1 MSQQFPTTEEEW
13 RTHVLNIHG
22 TPFEQICEH
31 HLRHAPDWTFRSSR
45 YPVEFPPSYSPQV
58 SQTKNSELD
67 LWGNCSSPGLK
78 IELLVECKKNN
89 PDYTDWVF
97 FPTTNPAPIYPSI
110 RGVKYSPPQTE
121 THPWTA
127 NSHIFYLVP
136 PPNIPITGD
145 GREIKGDYQTRS
157 QQKQTN
163 EKQLIRTSN
172 EAITEASYLIAL
184 ATQAL
189 LHQERRNQE
198 ALAAGRVHPM
208 PNYSDVF
215 LPLIV
220 TTANLWTCQFPAE
233 KVNNITREISFSE
246 VQY

>member
-67 LWGNCSSPGLK
+67 LWGNCFSSSLK

-89 PDYTDWVF
+89 PEYTDWVF
-97 FPTTNPAPIYPSI
+97 FPTTNPAPTFPSI
-110 RGVKYSPPQTE
+110 RGVKYSPPQTDPI
-121 THPWTA
+121 HPWTA
-127 NSHIFYLVP
+127 NSHILYLVP
-136 PPNIPITGD
+136 PTNIPITGD

-157 QQKQTN
+157 QQNQN
-163 EKQLIRTSN
+163 SGKQLIKTSN
-172 EAITEASYLIAL
+172 AAITEAAYQIAL
-184 ATQAL
+184 PPILQIHLGEHQWIYRTDAQWEELARFAILVVQSAAFPEL
-189 LHQERRNQE
+189 LTHLSKMTKDDN
-198 ALAAGRVHPM
+198 GRLVL
-208 PNYSDVF
+208 ST
-215 LPLIV
+215 L
-220 TTANLWTCQFPAE
+220 
-233 KVNNITREISFSE
+233 
-246 VQY
+246 